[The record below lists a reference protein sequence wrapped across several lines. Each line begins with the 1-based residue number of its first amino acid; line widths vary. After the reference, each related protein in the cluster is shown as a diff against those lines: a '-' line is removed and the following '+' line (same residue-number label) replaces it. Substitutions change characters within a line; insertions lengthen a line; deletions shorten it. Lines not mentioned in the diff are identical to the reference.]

1 MVELLLDPPFWAWL
15 ALAGLLLII
24 EINLGTFDLLWPAA
38 GAGLTGLATMAPF
51 APTGPGEWLLFALL
65 TFLLAIAARTLGF
78 RKNLEPVDKR
88 PLNSADTRV
97 GSRAVALTAFTGGT
111 GRVRVG
117 DTDWTARALDGA
129 AIEEGQVLKVTGA
142 DGTELLVAAA
152 N

>member
-51 APTGPGEWLLFALL
+51 SPSGPGEWLLFALL
-65 TFLLAIAARTLGF
+65 TFLLAIAARALGF

-88 PLNSADTRV
+88 PLNSAETRI
-97 GSRAVALTAFTGGT
+97 GRSAVALTAFSGGR

-117 DTDWTARALDGA
+117 DTDWTARAADGA
-129 AIEEGQVLKVTGA
+129 SVQEGQALTVTGT
-142 DGTELLVAAA
+142 DGTELLVTAA